1 MNVKRYNKGIGAIVG
16 GVVGVVLVILGVTE
30 DSAITEDWAP
40 IVAAVTAAITA
51 LVGTVLS
58 PKNHD

>member
-16 GVVGVVLVILGVTE
+16 GVVGVVLVALGVTD
-30 DSAITEDWAP
+30 DSGITSDWAP
-40 IVAAVTAAITA
+40 IVAAIATAVTT